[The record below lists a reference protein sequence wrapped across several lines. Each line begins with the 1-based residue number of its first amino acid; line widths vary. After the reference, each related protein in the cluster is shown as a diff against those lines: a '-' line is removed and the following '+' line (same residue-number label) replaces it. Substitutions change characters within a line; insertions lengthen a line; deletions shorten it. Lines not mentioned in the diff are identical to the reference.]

1 MITVRC
7 RKALQSAK
15 GPIDLTVDL
24 SIKEGACAAVFGESG
39 SGKTTV
45 LRMIAGLT
53 RPDEGY
59 INVGGR
65 VLFDST
71 ARIDLPTQERR
82 TGMVFQDHNVFPNM
96 TVIENIRYAMRP
108 GDDGTFAT
116 DLLKAAD
123 LVSLADVLPAK
134 LSGGQRQRVAF
145 IRAMV
150 NRPDLLLLDEP
161 FSSLDTAMRIRLQDE
176 VAAWHRKYGVTAIVV
191 SHDITEVMR
200 LADTVFCLTCGKVT
214 AFGNPEDVF
223 VKQRLSSKFKL
234 VGTVAAIDHDG
245 VVAIVTVVVGSELV
259 RVVADEGEAKALV
272 VGDTV
277 LVASKAFN
285 PVIMKA
291 VMR

>member
-1 MITVRC
+1 MIVVRC
-7 RKALQSAK
+7 RKALQSAR

-24 SIKEGACAAVFGESG
+24 SIEEGECAAVFGESG

-45 LRMIAGLT
+45 LRMIAGLV

-59 INVGGR
+59 IKVGGR

-71 ARIDLPTQERR
+71 AGLDVPTQQRR

-96 TVIENIRYAMRP
+96 TVWENVRYAMRSDADIP
-108 GDDGTFAT
+108 FGEE
-116 DLLKAAD
+116 LLKAAD
-123 LVSLADVLPAK
+123 LDALRDAFPAR

-145 IRAMV
+145 IRTMV

-176 VAAWHRKYGVTAIVV
+176 VAAWQRKYGVTAIIV
-191 SHDITEVMR
+191 SHDVSEVMR
-200 LADTVFCLTCGKVT
+200 LSNRVFCLSHGKVT
-214 AFGNPEDVF
+214 AAGTPEEVF
-223 VKQRLSSKFKL
+223 VRQRLTSKFKL
-234 VGTVAAIDHDG
+234 VGTVAAIAHDG

-259 RVVADEGEAKALV
+259 RVVADEDEAKALV

-291 VMR
+291 GAP